1 MIHRLN
7 EDNVLG
13 SQWHAHDFG
22 GGVLNLDGTLHHK
35 NYPNF
40 NNDDRDFLFF
50 SWLEYLT
57 RFVMFYK
64 NIFNLIEKNTF
75 INFNNLIYY
84 NGSFEE
90 PELIL
95 RLDDINNINLP
106 NNELNYLL
114 FNIAIFHMNN
124 VKIMARKLLPESS
137 YNSFFIC
144 LTVTD
149 FEDEF
154 IIPNF
159 YVSKIENMRFLDESF
174 RKSDEIEIIKKIL
187 SKLNLQFSYDIFE
200 KTWFDKIVNQDMKRI
215 YIVEKSYISKL
226 KGNF

>member
-1 MIHRLN
+1 
-7 EDNVLG
+7 
-13 SQWHAHDFG
+13 
-22 GGVLNLDGTLHHK
+22 
-35 NYPNF
+35 
-40 NNDDRDFLFF
+40 
-50 SWLEYLT
+50 
-57 RFVMFYK
+57 
-64 NIFNLIEKNTF
+64 
-75 INFNNLIYY
+75 
-84 NGSFEE
+84 
-90 PELIL
+90 
-95 RLDDINNINLP
+95 
-106 NNELNYLL
+106 
-114 FNIAIFHMNN
+114 MNN

-149 FEDEF
+149 FEDEL

-159 YVSKIENMRFLDESF
+159 YVSKIENMRFLNESF
-174 RKSDEIEIIKKIL
+174 RESNEIEMIKKIL

>member
-1 MIHRLN
+1 
-7 EDNVLG
+7 
-13 SQWHAHDFG
+13 
-22 GGVLNLDGTLHHK
+22 
-35 NYPNF
+35 
-40 NNDDRDFLFF
+40 
-50 SWLEYLT
+50 
-57 RFVMFYK
+57 MFYK

-159 YVSKIENMRFLDESF
+159 YVSKIENMRFGL
-174 RKSDEIEIIKKIL
+174 IK
-187 SKLNLQFSYDIFE
+187 
-200 KTWFDKIVNQDMKRI
+200 
-215 YIVEKSYISKL
+215 
-226 KGNF
+226 

>member
-1 MIHRLN
+1 
-7 EDNVLG
+7 
-13 SQWHAHDFG
+13 
-22 GGVLNLDGTLHHK
+22 
-35 NYPNF
+35 
-40 NNDDRDFLFF
+40 
-50 SWLEYLT
+50 
-57 RFVMFYK
+57 MFYK

-84 NGSFEE
+84 NSSFEE

-95 RLDDINNINLP
+95 RLDDIDNINLP
-106 NNELNYLL
+106 NSELNYLL

-174 RKSDEIEIIKKIL
+174 RKSDEIEMIKKIL
-187 SKLNLQFSYDIFE
+187 SKLNLQFSYDILE
-200 KTWFDKIVNQDMKRI
+200 KIWFDKIVNQDMKRI

-226 KGNF
+226 KGNSQG